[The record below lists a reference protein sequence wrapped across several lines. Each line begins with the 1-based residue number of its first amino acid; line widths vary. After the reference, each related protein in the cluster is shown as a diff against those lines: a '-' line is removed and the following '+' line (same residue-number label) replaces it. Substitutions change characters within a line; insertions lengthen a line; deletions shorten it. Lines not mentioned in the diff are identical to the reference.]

1 MNRFLELRS
10 SVLVVF
16 SSLLIGTLA
25 FAETKEEPTR
35 TLTLQAGG
43 YLSLENINGD
53 VTIEGWKK
61 NEVSISA
68 VKRGKSKDLDR
79 IKIEVDVDKYEGK
92 DWIHIE
98 TEYLASDSGLLGFL
112 KNAGG
117 GIVDYTIK
125 APADATLE
133 DVELVNGNLKVT
145 GITGYLSLGTVNGS
159 INATGIAGNAWI
171 ETVNGNL
178 DLSFDKMGE
187 GQSVDLDSVNG
198 AIALRIPAKASAHV
212 EAETLNGNITNEFGL
227 TVDRGEW
234 VGRSMEGVLGSGGA
248 RITIETVNGSI
259 DIKKR

>member
-10 SVLVVF
+10 LVLAVF

-25 FAETKEEPTR
+25 FAETRKEPTQ
-35 TLTLQAGG
+35 TFPLQAGG
-43 YLSLENINGD
+43 YLSLENVNGD

-68 VKRGKSKDLDR
+68 VKTGKGKDLDR
-79 IKIEVDVDKYEGK
+79 IKVSVEVDKYEGK

-98 TEYLASDSGLLGFL
+98 TEYLESRGGFLSFL
-112 KNAGG
+112 KNAGS
-117 GIVDYTIK
+117 IDYAIK
-125 APADATLE
+125 APSDAILE

-159 INATGIAGNAWI
+159 ITATGMASSAWV

-178 DLSFDKMGE
+178 DLSFDKMGK
-187 GQSVDLDSVNG
+187 GQTVDLESVNG
-198 AIALRIPAKASAHV
+198 AIVLRMPAKANAQV
-212 EAETLNGNITNEFGL
+212 DAQTLNRNISSEFGL
-227 TVDRGEW
+227 AVEKGQW
-234 VGRSMEGVLGSGGA
+234 VGRSMEGLVGSGGA

>member
-25 FAETKEEPTR
+25 FAESKKEPAQTFP
-35 TLTLQAGG
+35 LKAGG

-98 TEYLASDSGLLGFL
+98 TEYLESEGGLLSFL
-112 KNAGG
+112 KSTGG

-125 APADATLE
+125 APADAILE
-133 DVELVNGNLKVT
+133 DIELVNGNLKVA

-159 INATGIAGNAWI
+159 ITATGMAGNAWV

-198 AIALRIPAKASAHV
+198 AIMLRIPAKASAHV
-212 EAETLNGNITNEFGL
+212 EAETLNGNISNEFGL

>member
-10 SVLVVF
+10 SMLVVF

-25 FAETKEEPTR
+25 FAETRKEPAQTFP
-35 TLTLQAGG
+35 LQAGG
-43 YLSLENINGD
+43 YLSLENVNGD

-68 VKRGKSKDLDR
+68 VKNGKSKDLDR
-79 IKIEVDVDKYEGK
+79 IKIVVEVDKYEGK

-98 TEYLASDSGLLGFL
+98 TEYVESRDGFL
-112 KNAGG
+112 SFLKSAGS
-117 GIVDYTIK
+117 IDYTIK
-125 APADATLE
+125 APSDAILE
-133 DVELVNGNLKVT
+133 DIELVNGNLKVA

-159 INATGIAGNAWI
+159 ITATGMAGNAWV

-178 DLSFDKMGE
+178 DLSFDKMSD
-187 GQSVDLDSVNG
+187 GQTVDLESVNG
-198 AIALRIPAKASAHV
+198 AIMLRIPAKTNAQV
-212 EAETLNGNITNEFGL
+212 DAETLNGNISSEFGL
-227 TVDRGEW
+227 TVERGEW
-234 VGRSMEGVLGSGGA
+234 VGRSMEGLVGSGGA

>member
-1 MNRFLELRS
+1 MNRFLRLRS
-10 SVLVVF
+10 SMLVVF

-25 FAETKEEPTR
+25 FAETKEESVQTFP
-35 TLTLQAGG
+35 LQAGG

-79 IKIEVDVDKYEGK
+79 LKVVVEVDKYEGK

-98 TEYLASDSGLLGFL
+98 TEYVESRGGFL
-112 KNAGG
+112 SFLKGAGS
-117 GIVDYTIK
+117 IDYTIK
-125 APADATLE
+125 APSDAILE
-133 DVELVNGNLKVT
+133 DIELVNGNLKVA

-159 INATGIAGNAWI
+159 ITATGMTGNAWV

-178 DLSFDKMGE
+178 DLSFDKMGK
-187 GQSVDLDSVNG
+187 GQAVDLESVNG
-198 AIALRIPAKASAHV
+198 AIALRIPEKSNAHV
-212 EAETLNGNITNEFGL
+212 EAETLNGNISSEFGL
-227 TVDRGEW
+227 TVEKGEW
-234 VGRSMEGVLGSGGA
+234 IGRSMKGLVGSGGA
-248 RITIETVNGSI
+248 RIAAETINGNI